1 MSKLSKEEVEAYLK
15 FSALCKKLEKMPI
28 KKAKIIK
35 LNTSS
40 NKNQYYENYGK
51 KIEFYWFRNFY

>member
-28 KKAKIIK
+28 KKGKVIK

-40 NKNQYYENYGK
+40 NKN
-51 KIEFYWFRNFY
+51 